1 MGHVTKVLA
10 LKVLSLKDTTLS
22 YVKTDDTNE
31 NASFL
36 GSGCTHTKVIF
47 FIPKIRLQKTL
58 SRKTAVKK
66 IVASDH

>member
-47 FIPKIRLQKTL
+47 FLFQKFVCKKHFPEKPL
-58 SRKTAVKK
+58 SRK
-66 IVASDH
+66 